1 MHSHGSLGREA
12 ASPDLFSRDAYCH
25 VGNGEWDDVG
35 FQSLT
40 ERIDTASAGGKL
52 IFHVIGALAEFERG
66 MILERT
72 NAGLDAAHDE
82 SHCRAERT

>member
-1 MHSHGSLGREA
+1 
-12 ASPDLFSRDAYCH
+12 
-25 VGNGEWDDVG
+25 
-35 FQSLT
+35 
-40 ERIDTASAGGKL
+40 
-52 IFHVIGALAEFERG
+52 